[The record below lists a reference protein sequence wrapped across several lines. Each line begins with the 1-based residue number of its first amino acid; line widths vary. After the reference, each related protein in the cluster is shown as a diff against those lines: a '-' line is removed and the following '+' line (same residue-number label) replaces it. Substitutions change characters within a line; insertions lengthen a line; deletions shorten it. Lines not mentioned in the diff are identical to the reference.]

1 MRMHIELDDDL
12 VAQVDRIAGPRGRS
26 GFVRTAVERAV
37 RQEIR
42 WSSIVAAAR
51 APHDAVHARDAATAG
66 WVRDQRRPDAR
77 RAG

>member
-12 VAQVDRIAGPRGRS
+12 VARVDAIAGPRERS

-42 WSSIVAAAR
+42 WASIEAAAG
-51 APHDAVHARDAATAG
+51 AIDDEGHGWDADPSA
-66 WVRDQRRPDAR
+66 WVRAQRRPDPR